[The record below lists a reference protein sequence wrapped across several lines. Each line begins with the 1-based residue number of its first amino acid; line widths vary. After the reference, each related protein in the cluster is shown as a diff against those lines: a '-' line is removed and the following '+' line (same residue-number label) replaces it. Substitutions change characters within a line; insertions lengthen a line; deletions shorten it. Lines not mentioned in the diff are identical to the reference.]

1 MTYFALVNKSGKS
14 TLISHDGGT
23 LHRFLR
29 GAHDSVRTEA
39 RMAAPESVVV
49 RNGIRTSFWNTLMSF
64 LSSVKVISGG
74 DKCYFAEVTK
84 RRHEV
89 SDR

>member
-1 MTYFALVNKSGKS
+1 M
-14 TLISHDGGT
+14 
-23 LHRFLR
+23 
-29 GAHDSVRTEA
+29 
-39 RMAAPESVVV
+39 VV
-49 RNGIRTSFWNTLMSF
+49 RNGIRTSFADEFTWNTLMSF

-84 RRHEV
+84 RQHEV